1 MGIRLWRKDLAWG
14 ERWER
19 VIGLYLY
26 LNGVTNI
33 VYNNDKRYDIK
44 GFQGDREIKFEVKSD
59 RYQNTGNMALEI
71 KDNDKPSGISVSEA
85 DVFIYNYTNIS
96 KDYVFLFFIPL
107 VELKKVLKDNTAT
120 LKIIKGGDDKEA
132 SIILLPM
139 AVYKKHFKVVKLP
152 KVEWY
157 M

>member
-1 MGIRLWRKDLAWG
+1 
-14 ERWER
+14 
-19 VIGLYLY
+19 
-26 LNGVTNI
+26 
-33 VYNNDKRYDIK
+33 
-44 GFQGDREIKFEVKSD
+44 
-59 RYQNTGNMALEI
+59 MALEI
-71 KDNDKPSGISVSEA
+71 KDKDKPSGISVSEA

-107 VELKKVLKDNTAT
+107 VELKKVLKDNKAT

-139 AVYKKHFKVVKLP
+139 DVYKKHFKVVKLP